1 MKIPTFTMLPKVFMA
16 LGALFI
22 ASFLSAQTPVEVKLQ
37 AYLEEDRG
45 WCLDLR
51 GPAVRAAI
59 KGGVHGHSCYLY
71 QENGVSLDQGY
82 VKEDILENN
91 IFRLSGFPDQCIT
104 VYEPKDGGFASIETC
119 DGRITQDISLTETGH
134 IVPAMAP
141 DLCLT
146 IGTGTLP
153 GGGSNPLHILKAVD
167 FRTCDESLSD
177 RQLWE
182 LREEWTGLGEATL
195 PRTWEPAPGGMG
207 GGGGGMGAGGMGAGG
222 MGG

>member
-1 MKIPTFTMLPKVFMA
+1 MKTSILTKTLTA
-16 LGALFI
+16 LAVMFVLSP
-22 ASFLSAQTPVEVKLQ
+22 ASAQTPVEVKLQ
-37 AYLEEDRG
+37 AFLEEDRG

-51 GPAVRAAI
+51 GPAIRAAV
-59 KGGVHGHSCYLY
+59 KGGVHGHTCYLY

-91 IFRLSGFPDQCIT
+91 IFRLSSFPDQCIT

-119 DGRITQDISLTETGH
+119 DGRVTQEISLTETGH

-146 IGTGTLP
+146 IGTETLP

-167 FRTCDESLSD
+167 FRTCDESISD
-177 RQLWE
+177 RQTWE
-182 LREEWTGLGEATL
+182 LREEWTGLGEATM
-195 PRTWEPAPGGMG
+195 PRTWTPAPGGMG
-207 GGGGGMGAGGMGAGG
+207 GGGMGAGMGAAPATGG
-222 MGG
+222 